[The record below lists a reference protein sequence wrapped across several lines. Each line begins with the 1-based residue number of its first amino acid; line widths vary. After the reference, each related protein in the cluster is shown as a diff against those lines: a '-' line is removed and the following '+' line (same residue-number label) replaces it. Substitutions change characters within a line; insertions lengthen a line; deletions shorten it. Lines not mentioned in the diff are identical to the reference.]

1 MDMGG
6 YSLVRRYVISL
17 GMFILLLAAVS
28 VSAVAQG
35 ELEKVIVALGMA
47 GGKAV
52 RARDEAINNALRNA
66 VEQGAGTYI
75 SSETTVEQ
83 MTLVEDRIYSESRGY
98 IKSYAV
104 LQEGMREGIYHVK
117 ISAIVKMEKLAEDL
131 ESIGLL
137 IRKKRNPRVMVV
149 VYSEA
154 VNSPYW
160 RVVQE
165 GNRNAENQIE
175 SGLMAKGFQLVDAG
189 QVRRKKELETLLL
202 QGDPLRASKMAKDF
216 GAEILV
222 EGNVRRE
229 FVHEKELFGRN
240 MRFFSNEIRLKAL
253 ETDTAKVIF
262 SGYRTRPQSGPQAL
276 QPLEEAT
283 SELVDEMIKGILEQ
297 WRKDVFQAGSYQLN
311 LTGASFQDISMFKE
325 GLQQIRG
332 LGDVQLRSF
341 QSGIALLEVKYQ
353 GPLEEL
359 VEKINNMRSPSIA
372 IAGFQSNT
380 VDLKVRH

>member
-1 MDMGG
+1 MIKKC
-6 YSLVRRYVISL
+6 VISL
-17 GMFILLLAAVS
+17 GVFILIFTVVT
-28 VSAVAQG
+28 VSAVAQD
-35 ELEKVIVALGMA
+35 EQEKEVIALGMA
-47 GGKAV
+47 GGKAS

-66 VEQGAGTYI
+66 VEQGVGTYI
-75 SSETTVEQ
+75 TSETTVEQ

-98 IKSYAV
+98 IKSYEI
-104 LQEGMREGIYHVK
+104 LREGPREGVYEVK
-117 ISAIVKMEKLAEDL
+117 ISAIVKMEQLADDL

-149 VYSEA
+149 IYSKK
-154 VNSPYW
+154 VDSPYMG
-160 RVVQE
+160 VVQE

-175 SGLMAKGFQLVDAG
+175 STLMQKGFHLVDPA
-189 QVRRKKELETLLL
+189 QVRRKKELEILLS
-202 QGDPLRASKMAKDF
+202 QGDPSQASKIAKDS

-229 FVHEKELFGRN
+229 FVHQKQLFGRT

-262 SGYRTRPQSGPQAL
+262 SGYRTRPQSGAQAL

-283 SELVDEMIKGILEQ
+283 SELVDEMIEGILEQ
-297 WRKDVFQAGSYQLN
+297 WRKDVFQAGTYQLN
-311 LTGASFQDISMFKE
+311 LTGASFKDISMFKE

-332 LGDVQLRSF
+332 LSDVQLRSF
-341 QSGIALLEVKYQ
+341 QSRIALLEVKYQ

-359 VEKINNMRSPSIA
+359 VEKINDMNNPSMEIV
-372 IAGFQSNT
+372 GFQSNT
-380 VDLKVRH
+380 VDLKVSP

>member
-189 QVRRKKELETLLL
+189 QVSRKKELETLLL

>member
-117 ISAIVKMEKLAEDL
+117 ISAIVKMEQLAEDL

>member
-1 MDMGG
+1 MT
-6 YSLVRRYVISL
+6 RKCVISL
-17 GMFILLLAAVS
+17 WTFILVS
-28 VSAVAQG
+28 TLITVSAFAQS
-35 ELEKVIVALGMA
+35 EQEKEIVALGMA
-47 GGKAV
+47 GGKSAK
-52 RARDEAINNALRNA
+52 ARDEAVYDALRNA
-66 VEQGAGTYI
+66 VEQGVGTYI

-98 IKSYAV
+98 IKSYEI
-104 LQEGMREGIYHVK
+104 LQEGLQEGIYQVR
-117 ISAIVKMEKLAEDL
+117 ISAIVKMEQLAEDL

-149 VYSEA
+149 VYSEK

-160 RVVQE
+160 GVVQE

-175 SGLMAKGFQLVDAG
+175 SRLMAKRFQLVDAG
-189 QVRRKKELETLLL
+189 QVKRKKELEALLL
-202 QGDPLRASKMAKDF
+202 QGNPSMASKMAKDF

-222 EGNVRRE
+222 EANVRRD
-229 FVHEKELFGRN
+229 FVHQKQLFGRL
-240 MRFFSNEIRLKAL
+240 MRFFSNEIRVKAI

-262 SGYRTRPQSGPQAL
+262 SGYRTRPQSGAQAL

-283 SELVDEMIKGILEQ
+283 SELANEMIAGILEQ
-297 WRKDVFQAGSYQLN
+297 WRKDVFQAGTYQLN
-311 LTGASFQDISMFKE
+311 LTGASFEDISMFKE

-332 LGDVQLRSF
+332 LSDVQTRSF

-359 VEKINNMRSPSIA
+359 VEKINKMKKSNMKIV
-372 IAGFQSNT
+372 GFQANT
-380 VDLKVRH
+380 VDMKISH

>member
-189 QVRRKKELETLLL
+189 QVSRKKELETLLL

-262 SGYRTRPQSGPQAL
+262 LDIGHGRNRDLRPCNP
-276 QPLEEAT
+276 
-283 SELVDEMIKGILEQ
+283 
-297 WRKDVFQAGSYQLN
+297 WR
-311 LTGASFQDISMFKE
+311 
-325 GLQQIRG
+325 R
-332 LGDVQLRSF
+332 
-341 QSGIALLEVKYQ
+341 
-353 GPLEEL
+353 PP
-359 VEKINNMRSPSIA
+359 PSW
-372 IAGFQSNT
+372 
-380 VDLKVRH
+380 